1 MKKAITLLL
10 SVALVSSAFAQYDND
25 QQRGRDNDYGYSK
38 THDRDYGHD
47 RGGKFYYFTARE
59 RDMQIA
65 QINREYSYKMQ
76 AVRNKFFMNRRHK
89 ERQLVILEQERS
101 QEIRMVWFKFN
112 DRMNRGD
119 GWDRRNDHKW

>member
-10 SVALVSSAFAQYDND
+10 SVALVSSALAQYDND

-38 THDRDYGHD
+38 PHDRDYGH

-59 RDMQIA
+59 RDIQIA
-65 QINREYSYKMQ
+65 QINREYGYKMQ

-89 ERQLVILEQERS
+89 ERQLAMLEQERS
-101 QEIRMVWFKFN
+101 QEIRLVWLKFN

-119 GWDRRNDHKW
+119 GWDRKNDHKW